1 MRIYTEFIIAKE
13 AEKGKSR
20 NEFHCGFSLLRDMR
34 VKRIANLQK
43 ALEQDDDDQDRQ
55 HPLEIGLEFG
65 GELDAPALVDLGNV
79 LVKAPAPLGDAE
91 QKVDKPMGS
100 RRLLTRKSS
109 LSSTSLPRMG
119 WKSLQML

>member
-65 GELDAPALVDLGNV
+65 ESLT
-79 LVKAPAPLGDAE
+79 PAPLLTSAMYLS
-91 QKVDKPMGS
+91 KPQPHLVTQN
-100 RRLLTRKSS
+100 RR
-109 LSSTSLPRMG
+109 
-119 WKSLQML
+119 